1 MDPSYDQWHHE
12 RSEKRPLWCADALV
26 TWVNKMPD
34 LS

>member
-1 MDPSYDQWHHE
+1 MGPSYDRWHHE
-12 RSEKRPLWCADALV
+12 RSEKRPLRFADALV